1 MTTTVLN
8 TKINEVKNK
17 IPNASNLGTATVL
30 STQIS
35 EVEYIF
41 PDNSK
46 YITTQEFKKLTA
58 ENFAQN

>member
-1 MTTTVLN
+1 MN